1 MIKTKKL
8 LVEGD
13 TEVRVIPYLMEQ
25 NGVTW
30 KVEDQPVVHI
40 EPQGGVEEIMKP
52 EVISSELKATG
63 IEALGVLVDA
73 DEDAGKQ
80 WARIK
85 NICTNHISGLPD
97 QIPDEGLK
105 IDLPQGPVFGVWI
118 MPDNRYTG
126 MLEDFLARLIKED
139 SRELFEYARDC
150 VVEAKRKGANIRKN
164 HVIKA
169 EVHTWLAWQKNP
181 GRQLHQAVNE
191 RILDPQKEASQQFV
205 KWFRSLFKL

>member
-13 TEVRVIPYLMEQ
+13 TEVRVIPYLMER

-30 KVEDQPVVHI
+30 EVGDQPVVNI

-52 EVISSELKATG
+52 GVISSELKASG
-63 IEALGVLVDA
+63 IEALGILVDA
-73 DEDAGKQ
+73 DEDAGNQ
-80 WARIK
+80 WARIR

-97 QIPDEGLK
+97 QMPDEGLK

-126 MLEDFLARLIKED
+126 MLEDFLVRLIKED

-150 VVEAKRKGANIRKN
+150 VVEAKRKGAQFRNN
-164 HVIKA
+164 HAIKA
-169 EVHTWLAWQKNP
+169 EVHTWLAWQENP

-205 KWFRSLFKL
+205 NWFRSLFNL